1 MFHSTQ
7 NSDGAETLPQEYARV
22 DMALLTPGDDVFVG
36 PWSCGKFY
44 RGAVT
49 ARWDAIGL
57 HGKFVRGATS
67 IRELYAY
74 SPP

>member
-7 NSDGAETLPQEYARV
+7 NSDGVETLPQEYARV

-49 ARWDAIGL
+49 ARWDAIG
-57 HGKFVRGATS
+57 GRDRIVRA
-67 IRELYAY
+67 AVW
-74 SPP
+74 PQ